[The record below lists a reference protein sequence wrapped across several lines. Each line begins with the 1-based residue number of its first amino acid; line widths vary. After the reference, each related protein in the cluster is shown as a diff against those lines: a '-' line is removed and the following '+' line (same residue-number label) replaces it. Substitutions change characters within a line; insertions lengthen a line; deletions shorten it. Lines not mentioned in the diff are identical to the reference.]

1 MQKTYVLKKTE
12 MGKSW
17 KRDWYVIDAQGRT
30 LGRLASQ
37 IARVLQGK
45 HKAVY
50 TPHVDAGDYVIVIN
64 AKKIK
69 LTGDKPQAKMYRRYS
84 GYPGGMKERSFQ
96 KVLIEKPELPLKE
109 AVKNMLPKNTLGRRM
124 LKKLK
129 IYPDEKHPH
138 EAQAPKALEL
148 SFRFP

>member
-1 MQKTYVLKKTE
+1 MQKTCVLKKTE
-12 MGKSW
+12 MGRSW
-17 KRDWYVIDAQGRT
+17 RRDWYVIDAQGQT

-37 IARVLQGK
+37 IAKVLQGK

-50 TPHVDAGDYVIVIN
+50 TSHVDTGDYVIVIN

-69 LTGDKPQAKMYRRYS
+69 LTGDKPQQKMYRHYS
-84 GYPGGMKERSFQ
+84 GYPGGMKERNYL
-96 KVLIEKPELPLKE
+96 KILTEKPALPLQE
-109 AVKNMLPKNTLGRRM
+109 AVKNMLPKTTLGRRM

-138 EAQAPKALEL
+138 EAQAPKVLEL
-148 SFRFP
+148 